1 MDNVMDYSH
10 EDLLELAYELLA
22 VDEEA
27 AIMIYETLSDRQF
40 TIILQMQKE
49 IKQKWSTDHAC

>member
-1 MDNVMDYSH
+1 MDYSH

-22 VDEEA
+22 VDEEV

-49 IKQKWSTDHAC
+49 IKQKWSTDHAS